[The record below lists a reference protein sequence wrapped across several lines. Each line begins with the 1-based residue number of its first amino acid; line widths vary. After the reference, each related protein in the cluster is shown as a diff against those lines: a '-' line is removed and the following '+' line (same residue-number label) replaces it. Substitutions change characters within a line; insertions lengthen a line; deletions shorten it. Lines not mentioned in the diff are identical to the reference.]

1 MNSDAGKSFAEY
13 YIRTLQQCGKE
24 DCSCSSPKGFLH
36 CPNHDD
42 PDLSLAVKIDPANN
56 KLQVHCFQGCYEEEI
71 VNSLLKGCE
80 WKEVADAL
88 RGNKKPTTD
97 ESTAQRVTVN
107 RNPHYTKLPN
117 GTWRFQKQVT
127 FEGQTKVVEGS
138 GDTQEAA
145 KRAAYFRIKVWKSQ
159 LKDQAENPE
168 LYAEEPEPPKDT
180 AAPKQS
186 PFADYYGP
194 SMGDLEDAQR
204 IIIAAKRYP
213 EKDISAAMKLIEN
226 FTLPKGEKQVTVPEP
241 PFLKDGEVDSYDI
254 NITPGTSIRLKDS
267 QVESAPLPE
276 VLSKEEAA
284 MKIFGIVDPTSQNS
298 LSSEPKVYTLK
309 EIEPVLKLS
318 NKSILK
324 RIKQNKLTAYKD
336 GHKYLVTQA
345 NLDAYL
351 KSLQVAEPEP
361 QLQPNKDIPLTA
373 ARRKAQRRAALLGGK
388 TTLEKLTIFNDANIT
403 NPLSKAEKYRKGL
416 SNVPQDELRAIGNC
430 QRPSCIGLLRPSAGD
445 SYFFASRFTLDG
457 PLLRAFCTTC
467 GIEQHISLV

>member
-88 RGNKKPTTD
+88 RGNKKPTAD

-138 GDTQEAA
+138 GNTQEAA
-145 KRAAYFRIKVWKSQ
+145 KRAAYFCIKVWKSQ

-226 FTLPKGEKQVTVPEP
+226 FTLPKGEKQVTVP
-241 PFLKDGEVDSYDI
+241 
-254 NITPGTSIRLKDS
+254 
-267 QVESAPLPE
+267 
-276 VLSKEEAA
+276 
-284 MKIFGIVDPTSQNS
+284 
-298 LSSEPKVYTLK
+298 
-309 EIEPVLKLS
+309 
-318 NKSILK
+318 
-324 RIKQNKLTAYKD
+324 
-336 GHKYLVTQA
+336 
-345 NLDAYL
+345 
-351 KSLQVAEPEP
+351 
-361 QLQPNKDIPLTA
+361 
-373 ARRKAQRRAALLGGK
+373 
-388 TTLEKLTIFNDANIT
+388 
-403 NPLSKAEKYRKGL
+403 
-416 SNVPQDELRAIGNC
+416 
-430 QRPSCIGLLRPSAGD
+430 
-445 SYFFASRFTLDG
+445 
-457 PLLRAFCTTC
+457 
-467 GIEQHISLV
+467 

>member
-88 RGNKKPTTD
+88 RGNKKPTTY

-194 SMGDLEDAQR
+194 SMGGLEDAQR

-241 PFLKDGEVDSYDI
+241 
-254 NITPGTSIRLKDS
+254 
-267 QVESAPLPE
+267 
-276 VLSKEEAA
+276 
-284 MKIFGIVDPTSQNS
+284 
-298 LSSEPKVYTLK
+298 
-309 EIEPVLKLS
+309 
-318 NKSILK
+318 
-324 RIKQNKLTAYKD
+324 
-336 GHKYLVTQA
+336 
-345 NLDAYL
+345 
-351 KSLQVAEPEP
+351 
-361 QLQPNKDIPLTA
+361 QLQPDKDIPLTA

-388 TTLEKLTIFNDANIT
+388 TTRA
-403 NPLSKAEKYRKGL
+403 LSKAEKYRKGL
-416 SNVPQDELRAIGNC
+416 SNVPQDESRAIGNC

>member
-145 KRAAYFRIKVWKSQ
+145 KRAAYFCIKVWKSQ

-241 PFLKDGEVDSYDI
+241 PFLKDGEADSYDI
-254 NITPGTSIRLKDS
+254 KITPETSIRLKDS

-284 MKIFGIVDPTSQNS
+284 MKIFGIVVPTSQNS
-298 LSSEPKVYTLK
+298 LSS
-309 EIEPVLKLS
+309 
-318 NKSILK
+318 
-324 RIKQNKLTAYKD
+324 
-336 GHKYLVTQA
+336 
-345 NLDAYL
+345 
-351 KSLQVAEPEP
+351 QVAEPEP
-361 QLQPNKDIPLTA
+361 QLQPDKDIPLTA
-373 ARRKAQRRAALLGGK
+373 ARRKAQKRAALLGGK
-388 TTLEKLTIFNDANIT
+388 TTRA
-403 NPLSKAEKYRKGL
+403 LSKAEKK
-416 SNVPQDELRAIGNC
+416 SNGIPQDESRAIGNC

>member
-168 LYAEEPEPPKDT
+168 LYAEEPEPP
-180 AAPKQS
+180 
-186 PFADYYGP
+186 
-194 SMGDLEDAQR
+194 
-204 IIIAAKRYP
+204 
-213 EKDISAAMKLIEN
+213 
-226 FTLPKGEKQVTVPEP
+226 
-241 PFLKDGEVDSYDI
+241 
-254 NITPGTSIRLKDS
+254 
-267 QVESAPLPE
+267 
-276 VLSKEEAA
+276 
-284 MKIFGIVDPTSQNS
+284 
-298 LSSEPKVYTLK
+298 
-309 EIEPVLKLS
+309 
-318 NKSILK
+318 
-324 RIKQNKLTAYKD
+324 
-336 GHKYLVTQA
+336 
-345 NLDAYL
+345 
-351 KSLQVAEPEP
+351 
-361 QLQPNKDIPLTA
+361 
-373 ARRKAQRRAALLGGK
+373 
-388 TTLEKLTIFNDANIT
+388 
-403 NPLSKAEKYRKGL
+403 
-416 SNVPQDELRAIGNC
+416 
-430 QRPSCIGLLRPSAGD
+430 
-445 SYFFASRFTLDG
+445 
-457 PLLRAFCTTC
+457 
-467 GIEQHISLV
+467 

>member
-180 AAPKQS
+180 AAPKQG

-194 SMGDLEDAQR
+194 SMRDLENAQR

-241 PFLKDGEVDSYDI
+241 PPLKDGEADSYDI
-254 NITPGTSIRLKDS
+254 KITPETSIRLKDS

-284 MKIFGIVDPTSQNS
+284 MKIFGIVVPTSQNS
-298 LSSEPKVYTLK
+298 LSS
-309 EIEPVLKLS
+309 
-318 NKSILK
+318 
-324 RIKQNKLTAYKD
+324 
-336 GHKYLVTQA
+336 
-345 NLDAYL
+345 
-351 KSLQVAEPEP
+351 QVAEPEP
-361 QLQPNKDIPLTA
+361 QLQPDKDIPLTA
-373 ARRKAQRRAALLGGK
+373 ARRKAQKRAALLGGK
-388 TTLEKLTIFNDANIT
+388 TTR
-403 NPLSKAEKYRKGL
+403 PLSKAEKYRKGL
-416 SNVPQDELRAIGNC
+416 SNVPQDEFRAIGNC

>member
-180 AAPKQS
+180 AAPKQG

-194 SMGDLEDAQR
+194 SMRDLENAQR

-241 PFLKDGEVDSYDI
+241 PFLKDGEADSYDI
-254 NITPGTSIRLKDS
+254 KITPETSIRLKYS
-267 QVESAPLPE
+267 QVESA
-276 VLSKEEAA
+276 
-284 MKIFGIVDPTSQNS
+284 QNS
-298 LSSEPKVYTLK
+298 LSS
-309 EIEPVLKLS
+309 
-318 NKSILK
+318 
-324 RIKQNKLTAYKD
+324 
-336 GHKYLVTQA
+336 
-345 NLDAYL
+345 
-351 KSLQVAEPEP
+351 QVAEPEP
-361 QLQPNKDIPLTA
+361 QLQPDKDIPLTA
-373 ARRKAQRRAALLGGK
+373 ARRKAQKRAALLGGK
-388 TTLEKLTIFNDANIT
+388 TTRA
-403 NPLSKAEKYRKGL
+403 LSKAEKK
-416 SNVPQDELRAIGNC
+416 SNGIPQDEPSFNKCFRKDEFRAIGNC

>member
-138 GDTQEAA
+138 GNTQEAA
-145 KRAAYFRIKVWKSQ
+145 KRAAYFCIKVWKSQ

-241 PFLKDGEVDSYDI
+241 PPLKDGEADSYDI
-254 NITPGTSIRLKDS
+254 KITPETSIRLKDS
-267 QVESAPLPE
+267 QVESA
-276 VLSKEEAA
+276 
-284 MKIFGIVDPTSQNS
+284 QNS
-298 LSSEPKVYTLK
+298 LSS
-309 EIEPVLKLS
+309 
-318 NKSILK
+318 
-324 RIKQNKLTAYKD
+324 
-336 GHKYLVTQA
+336 
-345 NLDAYL
+345 
-351 KSLQVAEPEP
+351 QVAEPEP
-361 QLQPNKDIPLTA
+361 QLQPDKDIPLTA
-373 ARRKAQRRAALLGGK
+373 ARRKAQKRAALLGGK
-388 TTLEKLTIFNDANIT
+388 TTR
-403 NPLSKAEKYRKGL
+403 PLSKAEKYRKGL
-416 SNVPQDELRAIGNC
+416 SNVPQDEFRAIGNC